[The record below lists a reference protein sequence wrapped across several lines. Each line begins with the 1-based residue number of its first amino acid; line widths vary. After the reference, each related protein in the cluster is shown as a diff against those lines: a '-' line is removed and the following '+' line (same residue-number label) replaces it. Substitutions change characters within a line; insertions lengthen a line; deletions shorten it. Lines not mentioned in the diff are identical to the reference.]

1 MKQSTARLY
10 CSIITILKSY
20 VMIGV
25 YELQLHYYRDRILT
39 ILTSIWHSFALIIIT
54 SVQEMQSF
62 CKFYFYT
69 VSPKR

>member
-1 MKQSTARLY
+1 MKQSTAPLY

-25 YELQLHYYRDRILT
+25 HELHYYRDRILT

-69 VSPKR
+69 VSPKK